1 MKRGV
6 LYYILV
12 LFALVSYGQSV
23 ETSEIDSCGVCHVK
37 TSSRSFVIG
46 NKKFDTG
53 LFCLADNSKSWAIV
67 MLPNEK
73 FSTDVEMLMRLGND
87 ELIHLHAFRIEG
99 KIQKKGY
106 ISYVYG
112 DIIWTEPYN
121 HEEKY
126 TKLYF
131 YVTEEQLDKIKKSGI
146 RKLRISDGSKFYDK
160 KFGFNELGL
169 YLEKCYHLINSN
181 LKQLRQERKEITE
194 GF

>member
-99 KIQKKGY
+99 KIQKKD
-106 ISYVYG
+106 ISVMYMATLYG
-112 DIIWTEPYN
+112 PSHITTRKNIQNCTFMLRKSSWT
-121 HEEKY
+121 
-126 TKLYF
+126 
-131 YVTEEQLDKIKKSGI
+131 
-146 RKLRISDGSKFYDK
+146 R
-160 KFGFNELGL
+160 
-169 YLEKCYHLINSN
+169 
-181 LKQLRQERKEITE
+181 
-194 GF
+194 